1 MCCVDH
7 GRVRSPWVTDSPFAA
22 WDRIFADPGLCA
34 AIADRITFRR
44 TLIQT
49 CTESYRYQATEFE
62 RQAEPP
68 Q

>member
-1 MCCVDH
+1 MGHQLPVR
-7 GRVRSPWVTDSPFAA
+7 RV
-22 WDRIFADPGLCA
+22 DRIFADPGLCA

-49 CTESYRYQATEFE
+49 GTEPYRYQATEFE
-62 RQAEPP
+62 LQAEPA